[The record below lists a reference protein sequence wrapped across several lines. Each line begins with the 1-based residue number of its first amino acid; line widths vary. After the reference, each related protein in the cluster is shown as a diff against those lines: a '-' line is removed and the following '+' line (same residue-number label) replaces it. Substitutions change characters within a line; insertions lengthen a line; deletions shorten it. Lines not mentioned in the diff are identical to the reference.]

1 MSDATKRI
9 HRQHLRHIAARADVQ
24 EGIRQGLED
33 IKNGKVRPAREFLK
47 EFEAKYGIPR
57 IWRCAGSITE

>member
-9 HRQHLRHIAARADVQ
+9 HRQHLRDIAAAADAE

-33 IKNGKVRPAREFLK
+33 IRKGKVRPVREFLK
-47 EFEAKYGIPR
+47 EFEANYGIPKS
-57 IWRCAGSITE
+57 GSGGSQAR